1 MCLCKLEGNDYLT
14 DGRILVALYAQAAST
29 HTLLLIHH
37 MVGATLLFPSVLLA
51 LVVPHPFFPSLPS
64 ALSSAFQ
71 IYGDSA
77 PMASCEMSVGE
88 VSSIYT
94 SSPLSPSLPSPS
106 PQILSP
112 FPSLSQSRYSR
123 DARGRGG
130 AARSRGCRGVRAEQR
145 RQGCR
150 DVAIA
155 ARGAMAVRH
164 GPRS

>member
-37 MVGATLLFPSVLLA
+37 MVGPTLLFPSVLLA
-51 LVVPHPFFPSLPS
+51 PLVPHPFFPSLPS

-88 VSSIYT
+88 VSSIYF
-94 SSPLSPSLPSPS
+94 SSPLSLHPFPPPPPKFSLPSH
-106 PQILSP
+106 LS
-112 FPSLSQSRYSR
+112 RNR
-123 DARGRGG
+123 DIAATRGAAAVPLGAVACERNNDGRG
-130 AARSRGCRGVRAEQR
+130 AER
-145 RQGCR
+145 WR
-150 DVAIA
+150 
-155 ARGAMAVRH
+155 
-164 GPRS
+164 